1 MIKAFLLIL
10 EPAKAWDEV
19 ARARRSTGAIFLMFL
34 LPMIII
40 AGAVEGYGLVKW
52 GKTQV
57 NGDFLSERRFPL
69 AEAVVYEVAQGLLY
83 AGAVLAAAMILKALG
98 ETFHGRH
105 SYRQAFATIAYG
117 LSPLFLLRLGDA
129 FHGISPWATWTV
141 GVMLSVVV
149 LYQGLPRVMMPDP
162 PHAFGLYLMNSLLI
176 VLITGLVRF
185 VTYGYLSGR
194 FEPVER
200 VISAL
205 AARLPF

>member
-19 ARARRSTGAIFLMFL
+19 ARARRSAGMIFLMFL

-40 AGAVEGYGLVKW
+40 AGAAEGYGLVKW
-52 GKTQV
+52 GKTQL
-57 NGDFLSERRFPL
+57 NGSLVVDRKFPL
-69 AEAVVYEVAQGLLY
+69 AEAVVYEAAQGLLY
-83 AGAVLAAAMILKALG
+83 IVAVLAAAMVLKALG

-105 SYRQAFATIAYG
+105 SYRQAFATVAYG

-129 FHGISPWATWTV
+129 FDAINPWATWTI
-141 GVMLSVVV
+141 GVMLSVAV

-185 VTYGYLSGR
+185 VTYGYLAGR
-194 FEPVER
+194 FAPVER
-200 VISAL
+200 AISAL
-205 AARLPF
+205 AGRLPF

>member
-19 ARARRSTGAIFLMFL
+19 ARARRSTGVIFLTFL

-40 AGAVEGYGLVKW
+40 AGVVEGYGLVKW

-57 NGDFLSERRFPL
+57 NGNLLVDRKFPL

-83 AGAVLAAAMILKALG
+83 IVAVFGATSILKALG

-129 FHGISPWATWTV
+129 FHAINPWATWTA
-141 GVMLSVVV
+141 GVMLSVAV

-162 PHAFGLYLMNSLLI
+162 PHAFGLYLMNSLLL

-200 VISAL
+200 LISAI
-205 AARLPF
+205 AGRLPF